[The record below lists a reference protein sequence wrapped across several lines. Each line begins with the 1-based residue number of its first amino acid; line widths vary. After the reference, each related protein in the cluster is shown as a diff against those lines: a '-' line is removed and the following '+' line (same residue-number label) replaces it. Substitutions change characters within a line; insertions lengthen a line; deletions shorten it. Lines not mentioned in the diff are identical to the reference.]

1 MEFQAHRGGVTMNL
15 SDIRSLFAEG
25 TETYLVRDIW
35 SEDEETIIGTEKLRI
50 DNVSLLWGCEGFPE
64 IPVHKERIS
73 ISDNCIYIETLMP
86 VEVLRAWKSY
96 VVKYATENLL
106 SCEIN
111 PELIEKMTEDEIIQ
125 AYVIDDPHEFSD
137 NILRLMHKYDV

>member
-1 MEFQAHRGGVTMNL
+1 MNL
-15 SDIRSLFAEG
+15 NDIRSLFAEG
-25 TETYLVRDIW
+25 TEIYLVRDIW

-64 IPVHKERIS
+64 IPVYKERIS

-86 VEVLRAWKSY
+86 AEVLRAWKSY

-106 SCEIN
+106 SCEVN
-111 PELIEKMTEDEIIQ
+111 PELIGKMTEDEIIQ
-125 AYVIDDPHEFSD
+125 AYAINNPDEFTD
-137 NILRLMHKYDV
+137 NILRLMLKYDVEA

>member
-1 MEFQAHRGGVTMNL
+1 MNL

-25 TETYLVRDIW
+25 TEIYLVRDIW

-50 DNVSLLWGCEGFPE
+50 DNINLLWGNEGFSE
-64 IPVHKERIS
+64 IPVYKERIR
-73 ISDNCIYIETLMP
+73 IDNNCVYIETLMP

-106 SCEIN
+106 SCEVN
-111 PELIEKMTEDEIIQ
+111 PELIGKMTADEIIQ
-125 AYVIDDPHEFSD
+125 AYAINDPDEFTD
-137 NILRLMHKYDV
+137 NILRLMRKYDVEA